1 MLKDKHR
8 VSIQNTPSTS
18 SGKIR
23 ISFKSI
29 DFYRLW
35 GITKKDNCGRTS
47 QNILFRPQPLSTP
60 APNRGKHCRCVKR
73 PPCSPSSQPLQKAF
87 RPQPL
92 TTPALNHRKCCRCGK
107 WSPCSPSSQPLQ
119 KTFRPQPLTTPAPN
133 RGNCCRCGKP
143 LPRVPVS
150 QTLQKA
156 FSPTASYHIGTESR
170 ETLPLRQTVTM
181 FTLVTAPPEGLSPTV
196 SFHTGTE
203 SLEMLP
209 LRQTVT
215 TRPRL
220 TAPPEGI
227 FTRSLLPHR
236 HRIAETAAVVVN
248 RYHASPSHRPS
259 RRHFHPQPLTIS
271 APNRGKHCRCVK
283 RSPCSPSSQP
293 LQKDFRPQS
302 LSTPAPNRWKCC
314 HCGKPLPRVPV
325 SQPLQKAFSPAASFH
340 TGTELR
346 EMLPLRL
353 NVIVHGKRSS

>member
-60 APNRGKHCRCVKR
+60 ALNHRKCCRCGKR
-73 PPCSPSSQPLQKAF
+73 SPCSPSSQPLQKAF
-87 RPQPL
+87 R
-92 TTPALNHRKCCRCGK
+92 R
-107 WSPCSPSSQPLQ
+107 
-119 KTFRPQPLTTPAPN
+119 
-133 RGNCCRCGKP
+133 
-143 LPRVPVS
+143 
-150 QTLQKA
+150 
-156 FSPTASYHIGTESR
+156 
-170 ETLPLRQTVTM
+170 
-181 FTLVTAPPEGLSPTV
+181 
-196 SFHTGTE
+196 SF
-203 SLEMLP
+203 
-209 LRQTVT
+209 
-215 TRPRL
+215 
-220 TAPPEGI
+220 
-227 FTRSLLPHR
+227 FPHR

-293 LQKDFRPQS
+293 LQKAFRPQP
-302 LSTPAPNRWKCC
+302 LSTPAPNRGNCC
-314 HCGKPLPRVPV
+314 RCGKPLPRVPV
-325 SQPLQKAFSPAASFH
+325 SQPLQKAFSPAASYH

-346 EMLPLRL
+346 EMLPLRQML
-353 NVIVHGKRSS
+353 